1 MNLNNIKITT
11 DCGKEFELTN
21 LETISK
27 GNLNSNINYTYTI
40 YRTPTREYIQK
51 KSFYNPA
58 MNHTSVNYQI
68 IPEAALQK
76 IIPASNK

>member
-1 MNLNNIKITT
+1 MDLNNLKITT

-40 YRTPTREYIQK
+40 YRTPTQEYIQK

-68 IPEAALQK
+68 IPETTLK
-76 IIPASNK
+76 NFISAS

>member
-1 MNLNNIKITT
+1 MDLNNIMIIT
-11 DCGKEFELTN
+11 DCGKEFELAN

-27 GNLNSNINYTYTI
+27 GNLNANINYTYTI

-68 IPEAALQK
+68 IPEAALHK
-76 IIPASNK
+76 FVPVASK

>member
-1 MNLNNIKITT
+1 MELNNLKITT

-21 LETISK
+21 LVTVSN

-40 YRTPTREYIQK
+40 YRAPTQEYIQK
-51 KSFYNPA
+51 KSFYNPN

-68 IPEAALQK
+68 IPESALQNF
-76 IIPASNK
+76 ISASSK

>member
-1 MNLNNIKITT
+1 MEINNLKITT
-11 DCGKEFELTN
+11 DCGKEFELTK
-21 LETISK
+21 LETVSK

-40 YRTPTREYIQK
+40 YRTPTLEYIQK

-68 IPEAALQK
+68 IPETALQSF
-76 IIPASNK
+76 IPASKK